1 MEKCVVTRRCVALW
15 FGSVVPDSRGAAT
28 AVRRALRSAGLAPWP
43 ETEAELFYR
52 ENGTLLIARPRSDTA
67 ARADLTK

>member
-1 MEKCVVTRRCVALW
+1 MEKCVVMRRCVALW
-15 FGSVVPDSRGAAT
+15 FGSVVPDSRGAAA
-28 AVRRALRSAGLAPWP
+28 AVRRALRSVGLAPWP

-52 ENGTLLIARPRSDTA
+52 ENGTLLIARPRTDTA